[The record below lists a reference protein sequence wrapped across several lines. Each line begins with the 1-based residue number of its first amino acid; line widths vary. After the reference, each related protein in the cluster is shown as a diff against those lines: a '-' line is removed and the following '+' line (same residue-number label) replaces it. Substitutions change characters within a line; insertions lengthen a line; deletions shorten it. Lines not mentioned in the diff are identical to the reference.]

1 MVFVPKGLSTLSKTD
16 EKACALISEE
26 YLFIGLRKG
35 CGFFGLHEKANST
48 VNISQSISKNN
59 KNLVSFPRVHSRI

>member
-35 CGFFGLHEKANST
+35 CGFFGLHEKENST
-48 VNISQSISKNN
+48 VNIS
-59 KNLVSFPRVHSRI
+59 